1 MGSNMLHLVII
12 WIINFRWFI
21 YKIYSFLILWAL
33 FGYHHALLPGNRADH
48 NKSLTAKT
56 TESAQTRSVNA
67 KMRWKSVKLKKSDV
81 KYYILNCLMLKN
93 KWYLK
98 QWQNGRRGDR
108 LVREGQAHSGPPLP
122 QRAPR
127 NGQESLADQLWNRI
141 FIPLGFLIV
150 WLPQYQGK
158 IGPLTDDW
166 HT

>member
-56 TESAQTRSVNA
+56 TDAVSERENEM
-67 KMRWKSVKLKKSDV
+67 KECKIEEKWCKIL
-81 KYYILNCLMLKN
+81 YIELSNVEKEVI
-93 KWYLK
+93 LK